1 MTVGFM
7 RWLQRQ
13 HNPGRRSHRR
23 YDWERC
29 NRAAAL
35 RFTLF
40 RGELATATLQ
50 SNTNNN
56 HPANVLRTTCACVG
70 PRRRDRLKGTPSRR
84 KTGRKASTQ
93 THRGR
98 DA

>member
-50 SNTNNN
+50 SNTNK
-56 HPANVLRTTCACVG
+56 
-70 PRRRDRLKGTPSRR
+70 RRRDRLKGTPSRR
-84 KTGRKASTQ
+84 KTGRKALTQ